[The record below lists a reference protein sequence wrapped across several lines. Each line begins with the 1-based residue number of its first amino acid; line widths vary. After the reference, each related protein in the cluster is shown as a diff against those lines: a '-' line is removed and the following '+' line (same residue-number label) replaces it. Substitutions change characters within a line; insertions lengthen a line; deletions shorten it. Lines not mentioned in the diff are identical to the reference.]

1 MKLRQNA
8 RELVLVEVSGLGILL
23 GEIRY
28 NKQTETVL
36 FALEK
41 ASFFDLYF
49 PCAVVYDQQKGAL
62 VHPHIVNTMTTSSI
76 RVQRSRVAFFVLEAD
91 IAPSLRAQY
100 LELVNSFIGLSRGG
114 EKEQQARGPE
124 RLDASP
130 AQKGRGPTVVPL
142 DKLKDSRPNKERRD
156 RQDRDRPDGDG
167 PGEE

>member
-49 PCAVVYDQQKGAL
+49 PCAVVYDQQKGAV

-76 RVQRSRVAFFVLEAD
+76 RIQRSRVSFFVLEAD
-91 IAPSLRAQY
+91 LAPSLRAQY
-100 LELVNSFIGLSRGG
+100 LELINSFIGLSKGSDKDAGG
-114 EKEQQARGPE
+114 RGPE
-124 RLDASP
+124 KVDSP
-130 AQKGRGPTVVPL
+130 AQTRHRGPTVVPL
-142 DKLKDSRPNKERRD
+142 DKLKDSKG
-156 RQDRDRPDGDG
+156 RQSGKDEPDGRQ
-167 PGEE
+167 